1 MRNIGIKMSK
11 TQFYRFTENND
22 NEGETWD
29 FYFPMTEEEAKHFYG
44 VFIQAETEVNDF
56 PYSFEHDDILS
67 EKEIDVLVKHS
78 RSGYMAYHNKC
89 LKTIKPI
96 LELTVD
102 DFLEDD
108 IFYKG
113 GFFVKK

>member
-56 PYSFEHDDILS
+56 PTRLSMTTFYLKRKLTFWLNIPVADIWLITTNAS
-67 EKEIDVLVKHS
+67 
-78 RSGYMAYHNKC
+78 
-89 LKTIKPI
+89 KP
-96 LELTVD
+96 LNQ
-102 DFLEDD
+102 FWN
-108 IFYKG
+108 
-113 GFFVKK
+113 